1 MNIKIK
7 SIWQVNSTEK
17 SQNNVP
23 FARAYILE
31 STGLS
36 TSQWE
41 LLYGFRVGPAISQL
55 CQSRALRV
63 PEEWLKLSCSHLT
76 VKNADERPTQHRRNF
91 TTVPGLSKP

>member
-41 LLYGFRVGPAISQL
+41 LLYGFRVGLAIFSHSSARAELYVCLRNGSSYPA
-55 CQSRALRV
+55 
-63 PEEWLKLSCSHLT
+63 LT
-76 VKNADERPTQHRRNF
+76 
-91 TTVPGLSKP
+91 